1 MAPTT
6 TATYSILEAHST
18 TSTATTTVTADL
30 IGEAPATSTTD
41 LVEAAPSA
49 NNTNLIDEA
58 IETITTTTDSIQ
70 KKAVTVSPGILYL
83 DNGGEFHGKCID
95 LVNTNEPDTQNLN
108 EGLNVV

>member
-18 TSTATTTVTADL
+18 TSTATATADL
-30 IGEAPATSTTD
+30 IGEDPATSTTD

-49 NNTNLIDEA
+49 INTNLIDEA

-70 KKAVTVSPGILYL
+70 KMAVTVSPGILYL